1 MSLPKCPEIHG
12 IGKLKSRLCALVDR
26 VEFASSWGNSGHVVL
41 TIKGKLK
48 GLARGPSRAEFAS
61 SWETL
66 GT

>member
-1 MSLPKCPEIHG
+1 MELESSNRAYARSWIVSSLLRL
-12 IGKLKSRLCALVDR
+12 GKLWTRGSELLA
-26 VEFASSWGNSGHVVL
+26 
-41 TIKGKLK
+41 IKGKLK